1 MKKENVTVLPLTD
14 KKIVNKSHLHKST
27 DYDSHKDGLSECFLS
42 DPFHETSCLETLDIK
57 YERELWEF
65 HLWGDG
71 VRAMQAPSL
80 AVTCLIPARR
90 GHRESGRGNRG
101 EPDSS

>member
-42 DPFHETSCLETLDIK
+42 DPFHETSCLETLNINMK
-57 YERELWEF
+57 ESC
-65 HLWGDG
+65 GN
-71 VRAMQAPSL
+71 S
-80 AVTCLIPARR
+80 TC
-90 GHRESGRGNRG
+90 GGME
-101 EPDSS
+101 